1 MVVVQVADIQ
11 PEGAPEEEAVLV
23 GEVVQAVVVALAAVA
38 PAAVALVVADDPSG
52 IYLS

>member
-1 MVVVQVADIQ
+1 MVVVQVTAIQ

-23 GEVVQAVVVALAAVA
+23 GEVAQVV
-38 PAAVALVVADDPSG
+38 VVADDPSG

>member
-1 MVVVQVADIQ
+1 MVVVRVVDIH
-11 PEGAPEEEAVLV
+11 PEDAPEEEAVLAA
-23 GEVVQAVVVALAAVA
+23 EVVQAVVAA